1 MNEYLSTLGLCLRA
15 GRLTAGIDA
24 AADSVADGDVRLVV
38 LAADAGDST
47 ERRMRRAIG
56 ERKIPVIRVPASAEE
71 IGAALG
77 RLTCAVCC
85 IREIGFAATVAQKA
99 AQDDPTLAPIAQQ
112 VAEKNSRIASRR
124 GKKKPG
130 ARKKGDNG
138 SMRAN
143 AIHRKK
149 RGGERA

>member
-24 AADSVADGDVRLVV
+24 AADSVADGEVRLVV
-38 LAADAGDST
+38 LASDAGDST
-47 ERRMRRAIG
+47 ERRMRRAVG
-56 ERKIPVIRVPASAEE
+56 ERNIPIIRVSAGAEE

-99 AQDDPTLAPIAQQ
+99 AQENPALMPTAQQ
-112 VAEKNSRIASRR
+112 LTEKNSRIASRR

-130 ARKKGDNG
+130 ARTKGENG
-138 SMRAN
+138 SHRAN